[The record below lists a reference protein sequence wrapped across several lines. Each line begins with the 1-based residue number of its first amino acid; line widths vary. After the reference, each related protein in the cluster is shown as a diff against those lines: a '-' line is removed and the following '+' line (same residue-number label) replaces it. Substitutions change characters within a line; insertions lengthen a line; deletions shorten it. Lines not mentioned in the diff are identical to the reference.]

1 MYTKNQLV
9 SILIQNFDKMKG
21 NLNIEFV
28 KKINELAVSKT
39 KFFVVIDFEKK
50 KPLIFQEILE
60 LVKLFL
66 HLRKKVLTIK

>member
-1 MYTKNQLV
+1 
-9 SILIQNFDKMKG
+9 MKG

-50 KPLIFQEILE
+50 KTTYIP
-60 LVKLFL
+60 
-66 HLRKKVLTIK
+66 RKKSTF

>member
-50 KPLIFQEILE
+50 KTTYIP
-60 LVKLFL
+60 
-66 HLRKKVLTIK
+66 RKKSTF

>member
-1 MYTKNQLV
+1 
-9 SILIQNFDKMKG
+9 MKG

-50 KPLIFQEILE
+50 KPLIFQE
-60 LVKLFL
+60 
-66 HLRKKVLTIK
+66 KKSTF